1 MHGILVKTYHCNIFQ
16 IQDEKTLIGKGLF
29 KRETKIQSFIGLKIT
44 LSTGKSLGAP
54 LYLLYMYNN
63 TDALILGEEGVI
75 EGAFGTTGKF
85 RLNMPGKES
94 FSLYCV

>member
-1 MHGILVKTYHCNIFQ
+1 M
-16 IQDEKTLIGKGLF
+16 GKDF
-29 KRETKIQSFIGLKIT
+29 LKERQRYNHS
-44 LSTGKSLGAP
+44 LDLKSH
-54 LYLLYMYNN
+54 YLQVNHWARHYTCYMYNN

-85 RLNMPGKES
+85 RLNMPGKDS

>member
-1 MHGILVKTYHCNIFQ
+1 
-16 IQDEKTLIGKGLF
+16 
-29 KRETKIQSFIGLKIT
+29 
-44 LSTGKSLGAP
+44 
-54 LYLLYMYNN
+54 MYNN

-94 FSLYCV
+94 LSCIVCSIYNVFHMQMA